1 MGAKELWSFNSVSLN
16 TLAWS
21 VATEVSKGIGVPAKR
36 GSNLK
41 VPYAYGERYR
51 AKMFDP
57 RVISLPMAMRGVDK
71 TTGLIPPGKTE
82 KDQLFE
88 NIDYLSGVFTTRTQA
103 ALRRTWPDG
112 TTIREA
118 QAEVI
123 SELDIPP
130 TVPLLTKFVVDF
142 YLADPFF
149 YGLTQ
154 KDEPTAIGATP
165 KTWTHT
171 NPGTAPA
178 VKMTITLTGPLS
190 APKLENLSNGV
201 WLQYNG
207 AIGAGESVVINTAAF
222 TMTKGATNM
231 ISALRHQGSPLWMIL
246 ERGSNSM
253 KVTCDAAP
261 SGSVRMQYY
270 PAYS

>member
-1 MGAKELWSFNSVSLN
+1 MGAKELWSFNGVSLN
-16 TLAWS
+16 TPAWS
-21 VATEVSKGIGVPAKR
+21 VATELSKGIGAPAKR

-41 VPYAYGERYR
+41 VPYAFGERYR
-51 AKMFDP
+51 TKMFEP
-57 RVISLPMAMRGVDK
+57 RVVSLPMAVRGIDK
-71 TTGLIPPGKTE
+71 TTGLIPAGKTE
-82 KDQLFE
+82 KEQLFE

-118 QAEVI
+118 QAEVV
-123 SELDIPP
+123 SELSIPP
-130 TVPLLTKFVVDF
+130 RVPLLTKFIVDF

-154 KDEPTAIGATP
+154 TNQLTTVDSNPE
-165 KTWTHT
+165 TWTHT

-178 VKMTITLTGPLS
+178 IKMTITLTGPLT

-201 WLQYNG
+201 WIQYNG
-207 AIGAGESVVINTAAF
+207 AIGNGETVVINTTAF
-222 TMTKGATNM
+222 TMMKGAMNM
-231 ISALRHQGSPLWMIL
+231 ISALRHQGSPFWFIL
-246 ERGSNSM
+246 ERGSNSL
-253 KVTCDAAP
+253 KATCDSAP
-261 SGSVRMQYY
+261 SGSLRIQYY